1 MHAYISKAMHQA
13 MKDAGKEMHVDN
25 ELLSHPEI
33 PSKIS
38 QLGPSFEMTSL
49 DIARP
54 GNEYVSV
61 TMYSDGNAEA
71 KNQPVNERATSL
83 ARAVGLH
90 TKMIYGDAFI
100 ARTYDNEKY
109 PWSRF
114 QHR

>member
-1 MHAYISKAMHQA
+1 

-25 ELLSHPEI
+25 ESLSHPEI

-38 QLGPSFEMTSL
+38 QPPVELTNL

-54 GNEYVSV
+54 DNKYVSV

-83 ARAVGLH
+83 ARAVGLR